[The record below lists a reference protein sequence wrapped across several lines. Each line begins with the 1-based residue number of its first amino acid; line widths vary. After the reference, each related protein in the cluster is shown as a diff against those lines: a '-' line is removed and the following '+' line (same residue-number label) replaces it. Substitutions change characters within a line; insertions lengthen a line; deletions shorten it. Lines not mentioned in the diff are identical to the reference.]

1 MVRTMTDRE
10 LLLAI
15 GRNVRRQRLLLDITQ
30 EELSARSGLHPTYIS
45 EVERGKRNLT
55 VVSLFRLAGA
65 LETEPSRILELVS
78 SSPVIADD
86 Q

>member
-1 MVRTMTDRE
+1 MTDRE

-65 LETEPSRILELVS
+65 LETEPSRILELVN